1 MWLMKCFIVIVL
13 LSITVEAQIW
23 SKIRLR
29 KRLQE
34 QIMNIKT
41 AINLKNSISERIKR
55 FRERN
60 TQSVCY
66 DIVGCFKLPH
76 KNSPLQKHPEDPK
89 MLDTKFYLFTRSTD
103 LAKPEILFYDD
114 GGESLKI
121 SSFNLSNPL
130 KVIVHGYVSKW
141 NEKGSLIIMKSYLK
155 MFDYNVI
162 LMDWH
167 IGARGPQYPVAAA
180 NTEVVGRQLGILLTN
195 MVKKGLEPRKI
206 HLIGFSLGAHV
217 CGTAS
222 ESLKNEGHLI
232 GRITGLDPASP
243 LFRNNYLREK
253 YKKLDR
259 SDAEFVDVVH
269 TDSSPYLTDGFGLWD
284 PIGHV
289 DFFPNGGQDQ
299 PGCNDVKDSIVVSHF
314 ERGLSSELVCSH
326 IRAFHLFR
334 ESIENMVE
342 RKKGNTNVCEMT
354 AYYCPR
360 GRISFEEG
368 SCFPQISHD
377 RNSTTLDPSYRT
389 DIGNIGEEAKGEG
402 VMFLSTRSESQYCGT
417 QLQAQIELSKKN
429 EVLKGILQL
438 QLNYENSSVVFQLNC
453 EYKTTDIYEK
463 ITYGLGVAEH
473 NTLNKNVNE
482 IMARFSYLNLEEY
495 EMSNNDTKNVSK
507 IFFNNVIVRDMYGN
521 SWEYQHPNT
530 KIEDVHGQIYGLL
543 SVIMKRKT

>member
-1 MWLMKCFIVIVL
+1 
-13 LSITVEAQIW
+13 
-23 SKIRLR
+23 
-29 KRLQE
+29 
-34 QIMNIKT
+34 MNIKT

-114 GGESLKI
+114 GGESLKR

-195 MVKKGLEPRKI
+195 MVKNGLEPRKI

-342 RKKGNTNVCEMT
+342 RKKGNTNICEMT

-417 QLQAQIELSKKN
+417 QLQAQIELSNKN

-438 QLNYENSSVVFQLNC
+438 QLNYENNSVVFQFNC

-463 ITYGLGVAEH
+463 IIYGLGVAEH

-495 EMSNNDTKNVSK
+495 EMSNNDTKNVPK

-530 KIEDVHGQIYGLL
+530 KIQDVHGQIYGLL